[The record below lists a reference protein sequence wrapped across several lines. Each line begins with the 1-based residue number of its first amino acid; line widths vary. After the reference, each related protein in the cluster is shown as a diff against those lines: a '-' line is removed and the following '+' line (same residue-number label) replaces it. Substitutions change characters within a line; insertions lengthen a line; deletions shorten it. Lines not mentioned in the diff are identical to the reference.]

1 MSKIMVGLPAYNESQ
16 SIAKLMD
23 RINLVRQDI
32 KIDLEVFAVND
43 GSNDDTEQ
51 YLINYSQRFP
61 HIKYVNHP
69 CNQGLAQGM
78 RTIIDYSINHQ
89 KSDDI
94 LVVLDADNTHNPNII
109 PAMVEKLISKKLD
122 IVIAS
127 RFEKSGQEIGLS
139 PYRKF
144 LSRGASLFANIFFN
158 VKGVKDYSCG
168 FRAYNVDFLK
178 KMKDYYG
185 EKLIQAQGFECMIEL
200 IIKAGFLGAKID
212 EYPLI
217 LEYNL
222 KETPSKMKVMKTIGG
237 YFKLAFEYN
246 KLRVKVKKR

>member
-1 MSKIMVGLPAYNESQ
+1 MSKIMIGLPAYNESH

-23 RINLVRQDI
+23 KINLAMQDI
-32 KIDLEVFAVND
+32 KVNLEVFVVND
-43 GSNDDTEQ
+43 GSSDDTEQ
-51 YLINYSQRFP
+51 YLISYSQRFP

-78 RTIIDYSINHQ
+78 KTIIDYSTNHL
-89 KSDDI
+89 KSNDI

-109 PAMVEKLISKKLD
+109 PAMVEKLISKNLD

-127 RFEKSGQEIGLS
+127 RFKKGGQEIGLS
-139 PYRKF
+139 HYRKF

-158 VKGVKDYSCG
+158 AKGVKDYSCG
-168 FRAYNVDFLK
+168 FRAYNIGFLN
-178 KMKDYYG
+178 KMKDCYG
-185 EKLIQAQGFECMIEL
+185 EKLIQAHGFECMIEL
-200 IIKAGFLGAKID
+200 IIKAGLLGAKID

-222 KETPSKMKVMKTIGG
+222 KETPSKMKAIKTIKG
-237 YFKLAFEYN
+237 YFKLGLKYN
-246 KLRVKVKKR
+246 KLRMRVKKQ